1 MIRCRRW
8 FPWRARS
15 RVGVAEGVWLR
26 CGGVSSVRVDWHRS
40 PIGRCVCVCEREVCL
55 GCVAAFVG
63 CCFACGCVLELVVCR
78 VRFARVSCP
87 RLRFV
92 RINTVPGK
100 ASGCVS
106 RSVYVRFACV
116 CVFIPVRHLH
126 NLRGENLHSCD
137 TLQST
142 LHSWE
147 INAAFWRESSFL

>member
-26 CGGVSSVRVDWHRS
+26 CGAVSSVRVDWHRS
-40 PIGRCVCVCEREVCL
+40 PIGRCVCVCVNVRFVGGAL
-55 GCVAAFVG
+55 LAFVG

-92 RINTVPGK
+92 RINTVPMTVPGK
-100 ASGCVS
+100 ACGCAS

-126 NLRGENLHSCD
+126 NLRG
-137 TLQST
+137 
-142 LHSWE
+142 
-147 INAAFWRESSFL
+147 